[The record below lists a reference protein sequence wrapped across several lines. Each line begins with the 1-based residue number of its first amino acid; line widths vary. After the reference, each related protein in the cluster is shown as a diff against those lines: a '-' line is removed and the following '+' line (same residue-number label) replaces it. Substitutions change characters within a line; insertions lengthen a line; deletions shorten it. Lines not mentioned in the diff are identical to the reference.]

1 MKKKL
6 EEEEEE
12 AMAAM
17 AVDYS
22 ESVYTI
28 GLKMGDHM

>member
-22 ESVYTI
+22 EVQVRLFCA
-28 GLKMGDHM
+28 G